1 MFFVVK
7 KLHFSILFS
16 AAKLHFSNNTA
27 KKDHKKDSEYLQVTP
42 NFTILFYSRPYFTN
56 CTSNQ
61 YLV

>member
-27 KKDHKKDSEYLQVTP
+27 KKDHKKIEKLY
-42 NFTILFYSRPYFTN
+42 R
-56 CTSNQ
+56 
-61 YLV
+61 